1 MPRREVAVQMLKRG
15 AGAEV
20 LPGLRAFKWID
31 FAATVDNPDVALT
44 GRLMLQGH
52 RGPYSLTRLS
62 VDAGVGLWPG
72 GLTAELYRAVP
83 VDKVVTAV
91 LAEYGTEPGTGD
103 VRTPAWGSG
112 REIRRRGIED
122 ADVLALV
129 ALVYMAALLSGG
141 NPAEAV
147 AARLECSPAS
157 AARYVQA
164 AKRHGPLRPTD
175 RSV

>member
-1 MPRREVAVQMLKRG
+1 VQLVERG
-15 AGAEV
+15 VGAEV

-52 RGPYSLTRLS
+52 RGPYALTRLS

-91 LAEYGTEPGTGD
+91 LAEYGTEEGTGD
-103 VRTPAWGSG
+103 VRTPFWGSG

-122 ADVLALV
+122 EDVLGLV
-129 ALVYMAALLSGG
+129 ALIYMAALLSGRP
-141 NPAEAV
+141 PAEAV
-147 AARLECSPAS
+147 ASRLDCSPAT
-157 AARYVQA
+157 AARFIKA
-164 AKRHGPLRPTD
+164 AKQAGPLRPTD